1 MNYLIPVF
9 EGTDI
14 LNVEVASAYLENFS
28 GKAKE
33 LVFAIDANGNKTY
46 VLGLGTKKDAS
57 SVITIIR
64 GFFYNQKTKLK
75 DKVTVKLISDGIEKY
90 VTEISHG
97 IHLGK
102 YEIGYLKTDEAKE
115 DWYSADYGFSFEG
128 NYQESDISKG
138 KQLAETQMRIMKWG
152 DAPGNYK
159 TPQILSQWIKEAGAE
174 SGFEVETFD
183 YKTCEELGMKAL
195 LGVGRGSRE
204 NPPVFCILKYSHP
217 NAKKTIGLVGKGV
230 TFDTGG
236 VSLKPG
242 DNMNYMKSD
251 MGGAAAV
258 AGTIEMAAKL
268 NLPVNL
274 IGAIPV
280 TENCID
286 SYAIKPGDVIGS
298 YSGKTI
304 EVINTDAEGRL
315 ILADALSY
323 VTKNYE
329 TDVLIDLATLTGN
342 AIMSLG
348 YKAAALITPNDD
360 VAESLFASGLNTG
373 EKVWRMPHWD
383 DYKDSLKSDIADLKN
398 LAASPIGGAI
408 NAAKFLEVFTND
420 HKAWAHLDVAGT
432 AFGDSEFGSM
442 KSATG
447 YGVRLLLDF
456 ISKEIS

>member
-1 MNYLIPVF
+1 MNYFIPVF
-9 EGTDI
+9 EGTDTSSI
-14 LNVEVASAYLENFS
+14 NLPSAYLQNFT

-33 LVFAIDANGNKTY
+33 TLFAINENEDKVY
-46 VLGLGTKKDAS
+46 LLGLGVKQDAS
-57 SVITIIR
+57 TVIQIIR
-64 GFFYNQKTKLK
+64 HFFYSQKKKLK
-75 DKVTVKLISDGIEKY
+75 GDFIIQLIDSNVEKY
-90 VTEISHG
+90 VAGVAQG
-97 IHLGK
+97 IYLGQ
-102 YEIGYLKTDEAKE
+102 YEIGYLKTEETTE
-115 DWYSADYGFSFEG
+115 DWFSLGHDFTFEANTFEG
-128 NYQESDISKG
+128 EKLIG

-159 TPQILSQWIKEAGAE
+159 TPQILSQWIKETGIE
-174 SGFEVETFD
+174 SGFEVEIMDHTV
-183 YKTCEELGMKAL
+183 CESLGMKAL
-195 LGVGRGSRE
+195 LAVGRGSRE
-204 NPPVFCILKYSHP
+204 NPPVFCILKYTHP
-217 NAKKTIGLVGKGV
+217 DAKKTIGLVGKGV

-268 NLPVNL
+268 NLAVNL
-274 IGAIPV
+274 IGAIPI

-323 VTKNYE
+323 LTKNFE

-342 AIMSLG
+342 AIVSLG
-348 YKAAALITPNDD
+348 YKASAMISPNNTLAD
-360 VAESLFASGLNTG
+360 SLFASGLSTG

-398 LAASPIGGAI
+398 LAASPVGMSIKLGLI
-408 NAAKFLEVFTND
+408 
-420 HKAWAHLDVAGT
+420 
-432 AFGDSEFGSM
+432 
-442 KSATG
+442 
-447 YGVRLLLDF
+447 
-456 ISKEIS
+456 

>member
-1 MNYLIPVF
+1 MNFFIPVF
-9 EGTDI
+9 EGADLTAV
-14 LNVEVASAYLENFS
+14 LPEPSYLENFTA
-28 GKAKE
+28 KAGE
-33 LVFAIDANGNKTY
+33 QVFCIDAEGNRYY
-46 VLGLGTKKDAS
+46 VLGLGKQKDGA
-57 SVITIIR
+57 SVIR
-64 GFFYNQKTKLK
+64 VVRSFFYKQKARLKGAVVIKLAGEEIK
-75 DKVTVKLISDGIEKY
+75 KY
-90 VTEISHG
+90 ATEISQG
-97 IHLGK
+97 IGLGR
-102 YEIGYLKTDEAKE
+102 YEIGVLKTGGDRKPDWFDEGA
-115 DWYSADYGFSFEG
+115 GFSFEENEEEG
-128 NYQESDISKG
+128 CLLKG
-138 KQLAETQMRIMKWG
+138 QHFADTQMRIMKWG

-159 TPQILSQWIKEAGAE
+159 TPQILAQWIADAGKE
-174 SGFEVETFD
+174 SGFEVEVYD
-183 YKTCEELGMKAL
+183 AKACESLGMHAL

-217 NAKKTIGLVGKGV
+217 EATKTVGLVGKGV

-268 NLPVNL
+268 KLAVNL
-274 IGAIPV
+274 IGAIPI

-323 VTKNYE
+323 ITDHFK

-348 YKAAALITPNDD
+348 YKAAALISPNDD
-360 VAESLFASGLNTG
+360 LAGQLFSSGLHTG

-398 LAASPIGGAI
+398 LAASPAGGAI
-408 NAAKFLEVFTND
+408 NAAKFLEEFIRE
-420 HKAWAHLDVAGT
+420 HPAWAHLDIAGT
-432 AFGDSEFGSM
+432 AFSDSEIGSM

-447 YGVRLLLDF
+447 YGVRLLVDYLE
-456 ISKEIS
+456 KG